1 MRSSLMYKLMGA
13 FLLVIAI
20 GAVVISLLTSQATQS
35 AFNLYTTRSGQAW
48 AQSLAPVLADYY
60 AQKNDWQGVD
70 SLLQSGL
77 TTGGM
82 GTGHMMGSGQ
92 GRGFGANGAAMMLG
106 QRLVLTDA
114 QGVVVSD
121 TGGELVGKSLLPAEI
136 ANGEPVLLAGQQV
149 GTLIVTSNSQAEQG
163 TPASDFLDSVNRSI
177 LTAVVIAGVIALIL
191 GAGLFIQITAPM
203 RQLQKAAS
211 SIAAGDLS
219 QRVTVRSKDEIGQL
233 GQTFNSMA
241 ESLARAETQ
250 RRHLVA
256 DVAHELRTPLAV
268 IQANAEGM
276 LDGVLPFDTE
286 QVNAIYQETLLL
298 NRLVGDLRLLSL
310 AEAGEL
316 PLERQPTAPGALV
329 EQVVERMKPQAAQRG
344 IHLEGKIEGG
354 LAERALNSDRI
365 TQVLTNLVG
374 NALRYTPQ
382 EGTILVEAAAQQGGK
397 LQITVTDS
405 GPGIQAADLPY
416 VFDRFYRADKS
427 RARASGGSGLG
438 LAIVKQLVEA
448 HGGQVTVTSPAYP
461 QNGNGT
467 RFTIVHIADILA
479 PAQRGTRRRSQA
491 HFSPKI
497 TVDSGNPIERFARYL
512 IPKTKYT

>member
-1 MRSSLMYKLMGA
+1 MRSSLIFKLMGA

-20 GAVVISLLTSQATQS
+20 GAVVISLLTRQATQF

-70 SLLQSGL
+70 ALLQSGL
-77 TTGGM
+77 TSGGI
-82 GTGHMMGSGQ
+82 GAGHMMGQ
-92 GRGFGANGAAMMLG
+92 GRGFGASGAAMGTMMG
-106 QRLVLTDA
+106 QRLVLADA
-114 QGVVVSD
+114 QGMVVSD
-121 TGGELVGKSLLPAEI
+121 TGGELVGTALAPQDIS
-136 ANGEPVLLAGQQV
+136 NGQPVLLGDQQV
-149 GTLIVTSNSQAEQG
+149 GTLIVTPNTQLEQG
-163 TPASDFLDSVNRSI
+163 TPASDFLDSVNSSI
-177 LTAVVIAGVIALIL
+177 LTAVVIAGIIALIL

-219 QRVTVRSKDEIGQL
+219 QRVTVRSQDEIGRL
-233 GQTFNSMA
+233 GQTFNTMA

-250 RRHLVA
+250 RRHMVA

-276 LDGVLPFDTE
+276 LDGVLPFEPE

-316 PLERQPTAPGALV
+316 RLERQPTAPGALV
-329 EQVVERMKPQAAQRG
+329 EQVVEHMQPQAAQRG
-344 IHLEGKIEGG
+344 VRLEGKIQAG
-354 LAERALNSDRI
+354 LPERALDADRI

-374 NALRYTPQ
+374 NALRYTPPDGTIVVEAGTRQ
-382 EGTILVEAAAQQGGK
+382 EGR

-405 GPGIQAADLPY
+405 GPGIQAGDLPY

-448 HGGQVTVTSPAYP
+448 HGGQVSVASPADP
-461 QNGNGT
+461 KNNNGT
-467 RFTIVHIADILA
+467 RFTIIL
-479 PAQRGTRRRSQA
+479 
-491 HFSPKI
+491 
-497 TVDSGNPIERFARYL
+497 
-512 IPKTKYT
+512 

>member
-1 MRSSLMYKLMGA
+1 MRSSLIYKLMGA

-82 GTGHMMGSGQ
+82 GAGRMMGGQ
-92 GRGFGANGAAMMLG
+92 GHGFGANGAAMMIG
-106 QRLVLTDA
+106 QRLVLADA
-114 QGVVVSD
+114 QGIVVSD

-136 ANGEPVLLAGQQV
+136 ATGEPVLLGGKQV
-149 GTLIVTSNSQAEQG
+149 GTLIVTPDSQLGQG

-191 GAGLFIQITAPM
+191 GAGLFFQITAPM

-233 GQTFNSMA
+233 GETFNSMA
-241 ESLARAETQ
+241 ESLAKAETQ

-276 LDGVLPFDTE
+276 LDGVLPFDSE
-286 QVNAIYQETLLL
+286 QVNAIYQETQLL

-329 EQVVERMKPQAAQRG
+329 EQVVERMKPQAAQRS
-344 IHLEGKIEGG
+344 IQLEGKIQEG
-354 LAERALNSDRI
+354 LPERSLDSDRI

-382 EGTILVEAAAQQGGK
+382 DGTILVEAAAWQDGR

-405 GPGIQAADLPY
+405 GPGIQAEDLPY

-467 RFTIVHIADILA
+467 RFTIL
-479 PAQRGTRRRSQA
+479 
-491 HFSPKI
+491 
-497 TVDSGNPIERFARYL
+497 L
-512 IPKTKYT
+512 

>member
-1 MRSSLMYKLMGA
+1 MRSSLIFKLMGA

-70 SLLQSGL
+70 ALLQSGL
-77 TTGGM
+77 TPDGM
-82 GTGHMMGSGQ
+82 GAGHMMGNGQ
-92 GRGFGANGAAMMLG
+92 GRGFGASGTMMGISMG

-114 QGVVVSD
+114 QELVVSD
-121 TGGELVGKSLLPAEI
+121 TSGELVGKSLSPQEI
-136 ANGEPVLLAGQQV
+136 DNGQPVLLGGRQI
-149 GTLIVTSNSQAEQG
+149 GTLIVSPNYQAEQG

-177 LTAVVIAGVIALIL
+177 LTSVVIAGVIALIL
-191 GAGLFIQITAPM
+191 GAVLFLQITAPM
-203 RQLQKAAS
+203 RQLQKAAG

-219 QRVTVRSKDEIGQL
+219 QRVTVRSSDEIGQL
-233 GQTFNSMA
+233 GQTFNLMA
-241 ESLARAETQ
+241 ESLARAEKQ
-250 RRHLVA
+250 RQHMVA

-276 LDGVLPFDTE
+276 LDGVLPFDPE

-316 PLERQPTAPGALV
+316 PLERQPTPPGALV
-329 EQVVERMKPQAAQRG
+329 EQVVEHMQSQAAPRG
-344 IHLEGKIEGG
+344 IHLEGNIQGS
-354 LAERALNSDRI
+354 LPERSLDSDRI
-365 TQVLTNLVG
+365 TQVLSNLIG

-382 EGTILVEAAAQQGGK
+382 DGTIWVEAAARPDSRVK
-397 LQITVTDS
+397 ITVTDS
-405 GPGIQAADLPY
+405 GPGIQPADLPY
-416 VFDRFYRADKS
+416 IFDRFYRADKS
-427 RARASGGSGLG
+427 RTRASGGSGLG

-448 HGGQVTVTSPAYP
+448 HGGQISVESPADP
-461 QNGNGT
+461 QKRNGT
-467 RFTIVHIADILA
+467 RFTIIL
-479 PAQRGTRRRSQA
+479 
-491 HFSPKI
+491 
-497 TVDSGNPIERFARYL
+497 
-512 IPKTKYT
+512 

>member
-1 MRSSLMYKLMGA
+1 MRSSLIFKLMGA

-70 SLLQSGL
+70 ALLQSGL
-77 TTGGM
+77 TPDGM

-92 GRGFGANGAAMMLG
+92 GRGFGAGNTVMGSMMG

-114 QGVVVSD
+114 QGIVVSD
-121 TGGELVGKSLLPAEI
+121 TGGELVGKSLSPQEI
-136 ANGEPVLLAGQQV
+136 DNGQPVLLAGRQI
-149 GTLIVTSNSQAEQG
+149 GTLIVTPNYQVEQG

-177 LTAVVIAGVIALIL
+177 LTSVVIAGVIALIL
-191 GAGLFIQITAPM
+191 GAILFLQITAPM
-203 RQLQKAAS
+203 RQLQKAAG

-233 GQTFNSMA
+233 GQTFNLMA
-241 ESLARAETQ
+241 ESLARAEQQ
-250 RRHLVA
+250 RRHMVA

-276 LDGVLPFDTE
+276 LDGVLPLDPE

-316 PLERQPTAPGALV
+316 PLERHPTPPGALV
-329 EQVVERMKPQAAQRG
+329 EQVVEHMKSQAAQRG
-344 IHLEGKIEGG
+344 IRLEAK
-354 LAERALNSDRI
+354 LQTNLPERPLDSDRI
-365 TQVLTNLVG
+365 TQVLTNLIG
-374 NALRYTPQ
+374 NALRYTPSD
-382 EGTILVEAAAQQGGK
+382 GTILVEAFAQQDNHVK
-397 LQITVTDS
+397 ITVTDS
-405 GPGIQAADLPY
+405 GPGIQPEDLPY
-416 VFDRFYRADKS
+416 IFDRFYRADKS
-427 RARASGGSGLG
+427 RTRTSGGSGLG

-448 HGGQVTVTSPAYP
+448 HGGQITVESPADR

-467 RFTIVHIADILA
+467 RFTIFI
-479 PAQRGTRRRSQA
+479 
-491 HFSPKI
+491 
-497 TVDSGNPIERFARYL
+497 
-512 IPKTKYT
+512 